1 MRFQPHK
8 LAGDFPHMTR
18 KQTVLLIIVD
28 NKLEIYRYWKM
39 SRLSAGPKVR
49 KTYIGWERLVHN
61 IFDMFPASKI
71 RSLIPND

>member
-39 SRLSAGPKVR
+39 SRLSAGHTKV
-49 KTYIGWERLVHN
+49 
-61 IFDMFPASKI
+61 
-71 RSLIPND
+71 